1 MFVFLRTVRQ
11 RSKKTAN
18 AEVLRESYW
27 RHIPTMTTSG
37 SCAFS
42 LFCIQT
48 GAFKL
53 LWSPKLLHLPWSSTT
68 PPLDEKLDPHPV
80 RCWYHYPCQTMVPL
94 PPVDCWYRP
103 VSDVG
108 IPHPLWDAGDPTPT
122 VGWNMGMDLHV
133 VLCACVQGHLRPAP
147 QGPPSYLYWLEFHFG
162 EVGFL
167 RHKPQFYHLRFAE
180 LNLIR
185 SVLQNNILFVKR
197 VWKELTKA
205 RQIKP

>member
-1 MFVFLRTVRQ
+1 
-11 RSKKTAN
+11 
-18 AEVLRESYW
+18 
-27 RHIPTMTTSG
+27 MTTSV
-37 SCAFS
+37 SCTFPWCVHRPAPS
-42 LFCIQT
+42 NYCELRAASPPG
-48 GAFKL
+48 GAV
-53 LWSPKLLHLPWSSTT
+53 
-68 PPLDEKLDPHPV
+68 PPLPPDEKLEPHPV

-122 VGWNMGMDLHV
+122 VGWNVGMNLHV
-133 VLCACVQGHLRPAP
+133 VLCACMQGYLRPAP